1 MKKILSILKDNWVT
15 QALTSPDFVKRL
27 KGLLWSSGTMLA
39 MGLLDL
45 ISQSLIEVN
54 PDNLL
59 TVFTGLIFA
68 QITKQLNVKTI
79 KKNK

>member
-27 KGLLWSSGTMLA
+27 KGLLWSSGTMLLA
-39 MGLLDL
+39 GSLDL
-45 ISQSLIEVN
+45 IVQQLSEVN
-54 PDNLL
+54 PDNI
-59 TVFTGLIFA
+59 FTICVGLIFA